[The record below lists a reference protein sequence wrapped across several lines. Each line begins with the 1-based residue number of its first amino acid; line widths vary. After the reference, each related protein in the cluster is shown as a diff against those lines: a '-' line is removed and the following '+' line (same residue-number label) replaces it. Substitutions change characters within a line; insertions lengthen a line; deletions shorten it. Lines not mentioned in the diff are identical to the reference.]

1 MQGHERNWHGLI
13 MNISG
18 PLCLFL
24 LVMILLIQIYPGI
37 LIDWY
42 IMPLYVGYFVPERVD
57 TSLVCSSCFVCS
69 QRQDCALKIKSGLS
83 RRLSLRSVQNV
94 MIVLCQQPNYLTI
107 TAEVVYD

>member
-24 LVMILLIQIYPGI
+24 LVMNLLIYIYPGI

-42 IMPLYVGYFVPERVD
+42 IMPLYVGYFVPEPVD
-57 TSLVCSSCFVCS
+57 TSLVCSSCF
-69 QRQDCALKIKSGLS
+69 ALKIKSGLS